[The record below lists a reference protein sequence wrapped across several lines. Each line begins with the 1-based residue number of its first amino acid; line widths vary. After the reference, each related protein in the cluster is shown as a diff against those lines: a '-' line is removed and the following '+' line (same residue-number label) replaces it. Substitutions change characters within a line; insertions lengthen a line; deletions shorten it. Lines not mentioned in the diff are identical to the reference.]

1 MQTDPFIDSVSLS
14 DYYYNQVRAGL
25 SHILLYCI
33 YLIMYILYYAML
45 YRHMQVHNIH
55 VIYILNYTNQ
65 NQPMGLAE
73 CNSTAETAETPI
85 HYAAVIQPRYNENNS
100 H

>member
-45 YRHMQVHNIH
+45 YRHMKVHNIH
-55 VIYILNYTNQ
+55 VIYILNYTNK
-65 NQPMGLAE
+65 NQLRKQQKFL
-73 CNSTAETAETPI
+73 STMLQSFNPDIMKITPI
-85 HYAAVIQPRYNENNS
+85 KMHLK
-100 H
+100 